1 MPDDV
6 LATAPEPDEA
16 GNVMVLIVEDQPALR
31 KSLVRILRSRGYDVE
46 AVESGEAALAALA
59 TVEPDVALVDLM
71 MPGMD
76 GFEVLR
82 RLKELRP
89 KLAVIMM
96 TAMAEVGIAV
106 RAVEAGAY
114 HFLTKPFASNDA
126 VAVAVA
132 KAAEHR
138 RLTARAEGLQSRLEA
153 QERVG
158 PLIGTSPAMESI
170 YRVIEGISSSTSTV
184 LILGESGT
192 GKELVARAIHRR
204 SPRAGRPMVTVNC
217 GAIPK
222 DLVESEL
229 FGHVRGAFTGA
240 SSARAGLF
248 NAADKGTIF
257 LDEVGELPLPAQV
270 KLLRTLQEG
279 EIRRVGSDETEI
291 VDVRVIAATNADIA
305 ESVASGTFRRDLYYR
320 LNVIPL
326 VLPPLRDRGDDVL
339 LLAYHFVRKLARRM
353 DRPAKALAPEAVAAL
368 TAYAWPG
375 NVRELEHAL
384 EHAFVLSR
392 GANIEAGDFPAA
404 VRAAAA
410 ELAKTP
416 SGRHKVA
423 VTLETQLFD
432 LPYAEAKQRAL
443 AAFDEAYLA
452 EVLAKCDGNTSEA
465 ARRAGLDRSN
475 FRRVFRR
482 ARGE

>member
-1 MPDDV
+1 MADTPVLPPVPDGASAPVTV
-6 LATAPEPDEA
+6 L
-16 GNVMVLIVEDQPALR
+16 VVEDQPGLR
-31 KSLVRILRSRGYDVE
+31 KSLVRILRSRGHE
-46 AVESGEAALAALA
+46 VESGEAALAAMA
-59 TVEPDVALVDLM
+59 TLEPDVALVDLM

-89 KLAVIMM
+89 NLAVIMM
-96 TAMAEVGIAV
+96 TAMTDLGLAV

-138 RLTARAEGLQSRLEA
+138 RLEARAELLQRRLEA

-158 PLIGTSPAMESI
+158 ELIGTSPAMEAI

-184 LILGESGT
+184 LVLGESGT

-204 SPRAGRPMVTVNC
+204 SPRASRPMVTVNC

-240 SSARAGLF
+240 SAARAGLF
-248 NAADKGTIF
+248 DAADKGTIF

-279 EIRRVGSDETEI
+279 EIRRVGSDETER

-305 ESVASGTFRRDLYYR
+305 ESVASGSFRRDLYYR

-326 VLPPLRDRGDDVL
+326 VLPALRERGDDVL
-339 LLAYHFVRKLARRM
+339 LLAYHFVRKLSRRM
-353 DRPAKALAPEAVAAL
+353 ERAPKPLAPGAVAAL
-368 TAYAWPG
+368 MAYAWPG

-392 GANIEAGDFPAA
+392 GAQIEASDLPAP
-404 VRAAAA
+404 VRAAAV
-410 ELAKTP
+410 EPAKTP
-416 SGRHKVA
+416 SERHQVA
-423 VTLETQLFD
+423 VTLENELFD
-432 LPYAEAKQRAL
+432 LPYADAKQRAL

-452 EVLAKCDGNTSEA
+452 AVLAKCDGNTSDA